1 MEKDSEQEKREVKT
15 AVISDVTERVVG
27 IPLEEEEERGP
38 AIARV
43 SVFGFL
49 RNIFTRSS
57 RARGGSPLFLAHFFH
72 ILVLF
77 LVLPAL
83 STQIRRSAFAGVA
96 AMHTTTIRET
106 RRESYP
112 MTENPQCGRF
122 DRRRKYIHAYR
133 PWITSVFKMM
143 SF

>member
-1 MEKDSEQEKREVKT
+1 MEKDSEQEKREIK
-15 AVISDVTERVVG
+15 AAISDVTERVVG
-27 IPLEEEEERGP
+27 IPLEEEEEERGP

-72 ILVLF
+72 IFLLF

-96 AMHTTTIRET
+96 AMHTTIARET

-112 MTENPQCGRF
+112 MTENPRCGRF
-122 DRRRKYIHAYR
+122 HRRRKYIHAYR
-133 PWITSVFKMM
+133 P
-143 SF
+143 

>member
-15 AVISDVTERVVG
+15 AAISDVTERVVG

-57 RARGGSPLFLAHFFH
+57 RGGSPLFLAHFFH

-96 AMHTTTIRET
+96 AMHTTVRET

-112 MTENPQCGRF
+112 MTENPRCGRF

-133 PWITSVFKMM
+133 P
-143 SF
+143 